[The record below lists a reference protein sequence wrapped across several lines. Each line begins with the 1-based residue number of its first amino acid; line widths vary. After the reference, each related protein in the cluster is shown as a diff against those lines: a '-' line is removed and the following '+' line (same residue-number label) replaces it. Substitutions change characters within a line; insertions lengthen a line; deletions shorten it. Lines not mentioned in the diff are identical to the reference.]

1 MAEATKA
8 TEATVPWRIGEVI
21 DGRYEV
27 TAVHEQGG
35 MGLVYRVRHL
45 AWDIDLAV
53 KSPRPELFSSPEDQ
67 PRFIAEA
74 ETWVSLG
81 PHPHICNCCY
91 VRVLDGVPGL
101 LPWYVPG
108 GGEVTWMAGP
118 VAGAALAGYRA
129 DSDAGE
135 LAIPPALGDLLE
147 RCLRQ
152 NPAERPGSMAGIAT
166 ELIGIYQGVTGN
178 PYPRPA
184 PATTG
189 L

>member
-1 MAEATKA
+1 F
-8 TEATVPWRIGEVI
+8 
-21 DGRYEV
+21 
-27 TAVHEQGG
+27 AV
-35 MGLVYRVRHL
+35 
-45 AWDIDLAV
+45 
-53 KSPRPELFSSPEDQ
+53 S
-67 PRFIAEA
+67 
-74 ETWVSLG
+74 
-81 PHPHICNCCY
+81 
-91 VRVLDGVPGL
+91 VLEMCA
-101 LPWYVPG
+101 
-108 GGEVTWMAGP
+108 GEVTWMAGP

-152 NPAERPGSMAGIAT
+152 NPAERPGSMAEIAT

-189 L
+189 LLADELNNRALSLLDLDRHAEADEAFARALAADPQNARVIYNAGLAR